1 VADALRGIPGGEVS
15 LSRGGLAGNGKQES
29 LIRLRGFETT
39 DVMIMIDG
47 MPLTEPY
54 MKRVDLNQLLLDN
67 VAKIKVIKG
76 PSSVLYGPNTAGGVV
91 NIVTQEG
98 GAFRTRLQQQ
108 FADFKSF
115 RTIGNTRGMVGPV
128 RYVLGGSYDI
138 SDGFPISRDFAG
150 TPNQPGTKRENSDY
164 ERYNL
169 TGRLSMDLGSRGSL
183 AVAGGYYDFEGG
195 VPYDMYPD
203 PNVLLWRKD
212 WNRWYVNGA
221 GDYAFTDNLGLKA
234 QLFYDDYDNKIKTY
248 TDTTFE
254 EIVSNGNGISTHDN
268 SLFGYFVNPYWD
280 LGKWSYLNAG
290 IRYQK
295 DDVSIQSSIGDPW
308 RDYASET
315 FSFSLEDE
323 IRPHEKVSLVAG
335 VAYNLYRK
343 LKAYQ
348 MSPGDDIDSVDF
360 QAGVLYTPWQ
370 FLKTHASI
378 AKKTTFPTMRQL
390 YAGEIARPNPDL
402 TEQTALVYEIAVE
415 ANYKN
420 PYPYGSFTL
429 FRSDVDD
436 MIGRK
441 ELGNVFMYENIDEA
455 VLQGLELALS
465 WVPID
470 PLLLRCAYTY
480 LDTEDKRSDRLLK
493 ELDFRPNHLF
503 AIQARYQSSFGLSV
517 NTRYIYT
524 SSQEYEQKGAVP
536 PLVMVLPARGV
547 WDIHVGQKF
556 PFRRYPD
563 WFVELFLDVNNVLD
577 EYYEMD
583 PGKAAPGRVVWGGI
597 RAEF

>member
-1 VADALRGIPGGEVS
+1 L
-15 LSRGGLAGNGKQES
+15 
-29 LIRLRGFETT
+29 
-39 DVMIMIDG
+39 
-47 MPLTEPY
+47 
-54 MKRVDLNQLLLDN
+54 
-67 VAKIKVIKG
+67 
-76 PSSVLYGPNTAGGVV
+76 
-91 NIVTQEG
+91 
-98 GAFRTRLQQQ
+98 
-108 FADFKSF
+108 
-115 RTIGNTRGMVGPV
+115 
-128 RYVLGGSYDI
+128 
-138 SDGFPISRDFAG
+138 
-150 TPNQPGTKRENSDY
+150 RENSDY

-195 VPYDMYPD
+195 VPYDMFPD
-203 PNVLLWRKD
+203 PNTLLWRKD

-234 QLFYDDYDNKIKTY
+234 QLFYDDFDNKIKTY

-308 RDYASET
+308 RDYGSEV

-360 QAGVLYTPWQ
+360 QTGVLYTPWY

-378 AKKTTFPTMRQL
+378 ARKTTFPTMRQL

-402 TEQTALVYEIAVE
+402 TEQTALVYEIGVE
-415 ANYKN
+415 ASYKN

-429 FRSDVDD
+429 FRSDVDN

-455 VLQGLELALS
+455 VLKGLELALS
-465 WVPID
+465 WVPME

-480 LDTEDKRSDRLLK
+480 LDTEDKRPDRQLK

-536 PLVMVLPARGV
+536 PVVLALPASGV

-583 PGKAAPGRVVWGGI
+583 PGKAAPGRMVWGGI